1 MNVTLRQLRVFRS
14 VAEGRNFSRAGDQV
28 GLSQPAVSRSI
39 LELESQL
46 GLKLLDRTTR
56 EVVLTE
62 AGQSLAA
69 RLERVLDDLDQTLQ
83 DVAGLASARGG
94 KVRVASS
101 PTLSANLMPACIAT
115 CAEQAPGIQFLLLDR
130 IQQDVLDSVRSGEVD
145 FGVVI
150 EPSEADD
157 LHCEAILND
166 PFVLVLPPSH
176 KLAQK
181 PSVRWSALDGQRLV
195 LLDHASGSR
204 RLIDQALERHGA
216 QCEVKQQL
224 GHPTTVFRMVE
235 AGIGISVMPGM
246 SLPPE
251 GLAQLAVRPLLPRGH
266 ALAAR
271 TRVRW
276 SALDGQPL
284 VLLDHASG
292 SRRLID
298 QALVDNGV
306 QATVAQ
312 QLGHPTTV
320 FRMVEAGIGISV
332 MPMLSVTPGNL
343 GGLVALPL
351 LPRVERRV
359 MLVHRRNRAPSP
371 LAQRVWRLIG
381 DVARQAAAAEVPT
394 A

>member
-39 LELESQL
+39 LELEGQL

-62 AGQSLAA
+62 AGHSLAA
-69 RLERVLDDLDQTLQ
+69 RLERVLDELDQTLQ

-101 PTLSANLMPACIAT
+101 PTLSANLMPACIAACT
-115 CAEQAPGIQFLLLDR
+115 AQAPGIQFLLLDR

-157 LHCEAILND
+157 LHCESILND

-176 KLAQK
+176 KLARK
-181 PSVRWSALDGQRLV
+181 ASVRWSALDGQPLV

-204 RLIDQALERHGA
+204 RLIDQALARHGA
-216 QCEVKQQL
+216 HCEVKQQL

-251 GLAQLAVRPLLPRGH
+251 GLAQLAVRPL
-266 ALAAR
+266 
-271 TRVRW
+271 V
-276 SALDGQPL
+276 
-284 VLLDHASG
+284 
-292 SRRLID
+292 
-298 QALVDNGV
+298 
-306 QATVAQ
+306 
-312 QLGHPTTV
+312 
-320 FRMVEAGIGISV
+320 
-332 MPMLSVTPGNL
+332 
-343 GGLVALPL
+343 
-351 LPRVERRV
+351 PRVQRAIMLIRRG
-359 MLVHRRNRAPSP
+359 NRALSP
-371 LAQRVWRLIG
+371 LAQRVWGMVRET
-381 DVARQAAAAEVPT
+381 AALSAATGSGATAPT
-394 A
+394 AAP

>member
-69 RLERVLDDLDQTLQ
+69 RLDRVLDDLDQTLQ

-101 PTLSANLMPACIAT
+101 PTLSANLMPGCIAT
-115 CAEQAPGIQFLLLDR
+115 CAVQAPGIQFLLLDR

-157 LHCEAILND
+157 LHCEAILDD
-166 PFVLVLPPSH
+166 PFVIVVPPAH
-176 KLAQK
+176 RLAQK
-181 PSVRWSALDGQRLV
+181 TSVRWTALDGESLV

-216 QCEVKQQL
+216 HCEVKQQL

-235 AGIGISVMPGM
+235 AGIGISVMPEL

-251 GLAQLAVRPLLPRGH
+251 GLPQLVVRPL
-266 ALAAR
+266 
-271 TRVRW
+271 V
-276 SALDGQPL
+276 
-284 VLLDHASG
+284 
-292 SRRLID
+292 
-298 QALVDNGV
+298 
-306 QATVAQ
+306 
-312 QLGHPTTV
+312 
-320 FRMVEAGIGISV
+320 
-332 MPMLSVTPGNL
+332 
-343 GGLVALPL
+343 
-351 LPRVERRV
+351 PRVQRAI
-359 MLVHRRNRAPSP
+359 MLIRRRNRALSP
-371 LAQRVWRLIG
+371 LAQRVWGIVRET
-381 DVARQAAAAEVPT
+381 AALSAST
-394 A
+394 APGSATKPAG